1 MSGIQGAVY
10 QNQVWIPFL
19 GVAWLFLAIL
29 ITLLSVGETMV
40 ATSHS
45 CDEN

>member
-1 MSGIQGAVY
+1 MSGIQGAAY
-10 QNQVWIPFL
+10 QNQVWIPVL
-19 GVAWLFLAIL
+19 RAAWLSLVAL

-40 ATSHS
+40 ATSHG